1 MVTHLKINCMVAKT
15 RIWILPAMIAGLI
28 LLLPNGCKKEHVAIV
43 PSLSTTP
50 VNGIAQTI
58 AASGGTITSDGGAA
72 ITARGVCWS
81 TSATPTIT
89 DSKSTDGDG
98 IGSIM
103 STMTGLTPNTLYNVR
118 AYASNSPGPRDGRAV
133 AFTSLASRRPKRS
146 TPAA

>member
-15 RIWILPAMIAGLI
+15 RIWILPTMIAGLI

-89 DSKSTDGDG
+89 HTKSTTRDV
-98 IGSIM
+98 IGTLF
-103 STMTGLTPNTLYNVR
+103 STSPRVNPNPT
-118 AYASNSPGPRDGRAV
+118 
-133 AFTSLASRRPKRS
+133 
-146 TPAA
+146 